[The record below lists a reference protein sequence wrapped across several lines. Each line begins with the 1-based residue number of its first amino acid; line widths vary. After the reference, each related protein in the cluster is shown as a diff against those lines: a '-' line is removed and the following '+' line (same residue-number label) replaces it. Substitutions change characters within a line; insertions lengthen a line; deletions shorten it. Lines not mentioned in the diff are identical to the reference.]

1 MKERKERM
9 RTEVVIDEVQC
20 LLKVWDIIVEPS
32 EVELVE
38 QELLVHLTKELVAL
52 EGQKPIDPILRVLAF
67 CLTAHPPFHRP
78 VDSGNTGRVEGGGGS
93 SLSWG
98 LVLHANRAAARLL
111 PPSSSLLLLW
121 ISCPFWRVGGQI

>member
-1 MKERKERM
+1 V

-52 EGQKPIDPILRVLAF
+52 KGEKPVDPIFRVLAF
-67 CLTAHPPFHRP
+67 CAAAHPPFHRP
-78 VDSGNTGRVEGGGGS
+78 LRRSTRGT
-93 SLSWG
+93 LG
-98 LVLHANRAAARLL
+98 LGK
-111 PPSSSLLLLW
+111 
-121 ISCPFWRVGGQI
+121 SCLKKLKILKKLKKLNYY